1 MDSSHIRSV
10 QPLVNLDRDSDDSNG
25 GGDRDSLL
33 GSIVGLLE
41 MARVAPRRS
50 SFKSTDTL
58 RLLSFTGHSTLV
70 AIHVALLA
78 VWSWGLEHN
87 LVFSLESQSIAS
99 FVMTA
104 IVTTFGT
111 VYSALLVFI
120 SQTLAMRRSLQMDQ
134 TLTATHDTTAAWAGV
149 ASAAFNIWQQRAV
162 LASFT
167 GVLSAFLYLGNILL
181 LHITISSL
189 FSLATFESY
198 REVPVRTQ
206 GLPAYNWPHNF
217 TAYSWD
223 HNLRHVIAPMR
234 EYASGALYLLPSII
248 RSHTTLGLH
257 EGTLYDV
264 LDRTDFSAKGNATV
278 NATGFNITCGFI
290 PDAGLSV
297 RGTLAKWPEVSR
309 WFVTLNEHTIDV
321 IRPTQPG
328 IIVMLR
334 AWQQSVVLYSTIPII
349 DSRDNHAPLVSVT
362 PPMETSVSSVHI
374 IRCSQSLVNQTAIV
388 DAQTRQIIAVD
399 NDIKKNSSAWLA
411 YADPPGTTF
420 PPDPNNTMSGNF
432 FIDQWAEW
440 YWAMPPSNFPR
451 NVPID
456 WGTNDD
462 FISVAEQYLIEKLNL
477 RPANQGY
484 PPSNVTLHE
493 LENALSIVSAS
504 MFWTRHI
511 PPVQGAF
518 QESYVKNP
526 PYQFTTVREVQNAPY
541 LLQGHATV
549 TEVFN
554 QVHLELSIIAIA
566 SGLAVSIALMLLSLP
581 YSRYRVIKEPNDVKI
596 DGTGLLHA
604 IWLYRNHPEL
614 ERLLEQVEYPTDESL
629 REAGMVR
636 TRLAAGQHVHR
647 YRRFQ
652 LFEMVD
658 M

>member
-1 MDSSHIRSV
+1 MDSSHIRSG

-297 RGTLAKWPEVSR
+297 VFPQWPEIGR
-309 WFVTLNEHTIDV
+309 WFVQWNGGVDLL
-321 IRPTQPG
+321 RPTQPG
-328 IIVMLR
+328 IIVMGR
-334 AWQQSVVLYSTIPII
+334 ALQQSVVLYSTIPVI
-349 DSRDNHAPLVSVT
+349 DSSNNHAPLVSVN
-362 PPMETSVSSVHI
+362 PPMDTSVSSVQV

-451 NVPID
+451 NLPRD
-456 WGTNDD
+456 WIHNRNHD
-462 FISVAEQYLIEKLNL
+462 FVSVADQYLIEKLHL
-477 RPANQGY
+477 RPANQGH

-504 MFWTRHI
+504 MFWIRHI

-518 QESYVKNP
+518 QQSYVKNP
-526 PYQFTTVREVQNAPY
+526 PYQFTTVREVQNPPF
-541 LLQGHATV
+541 LLQGQATV

-554 QVHLELSIIAIA
+554 QVHLEVETKLSFIAVA
-566 SGLAVSIALMLLSLP
+566 EAPRNPTMLKST
-581 YSRYRVIKEPNDVKI
+581 EP
-596 DGTGLLHA
+596 G
-604 IWLYRNHPEL
+604 YF
-614 ERLLEQVEYPTDESL
+614 
-629 REAGMVR
+629 
-636 TRLAAGQHVHR
+636 TRFGCTATIR
-647 YRRFQ
+647 S
-652 LFEMVD
+652 
-658 M
+658 